1 MPGIQTHVPV
11 DIVLNETTTI
21 TQQVRIYSF
30 ELNYILLVM
39 ELDFL
44 MSLNEN
50 NCNCINSS
58 TFFRVELIL
67 LVKGWKMW
75 EKNKGLHILQYR
87 AERLQLTWLK
97 SNCMSLISYDWKYL
111 WIFLINPTVV
121 SIFSNCKHK
130 QQCINCYNCW
140 FWTLFIV
147 I

>member
-67 LVKGWKMW
+67 LVKG
-75 EKNKGLHILQYR
+75 
-87 AERLQLTWLK
+87 
-97 SNCMSLISYDWKYL
+97 
-111 WIFLINPTVV
+111 
-121 SIFSNCKHK
+121 
-130 QQCINCYNCW
+130 
-140 FWTLFIV
+140 
-147 I
+147 